1 MADAPTLELRIQSNA
16 DQAVEGLKKLVSSL
30 NTLKNKI
37 DKGLSVDGL
46 GNSLKQLKTSLDS
59 AFSADTVKKV
69 TDMADALERI
79 SKIKGGGLKNIG
91 KRMQDKTGVKAV
103 DSAIERVRPEVSG
116 GVGEAGSRV
125 KAVADEMKGAASE
138 VQMAA
143 TEFGKSN
150 EELERTKNV
159 ANNVKKALDGM
170 GVGFNGLGKK
180 VDKVIT
186 PLGKV
191 IRAFGRIAFYRVI
204 RSILKYIG
212 EGFKEG
218 IGNVRAYSE
227 AINGSFN
234 SAMTSAEATLLKVK
248 NSLGAA
254 LAPALEAI
262 VPLLQTLASWFIT
275 VINLAN
281 QLIALLTG
289 KSQWTRATDAS
300 TESLDNVKKSAGGA
314 AKAVKNLLAGFDELN
329 IIQSESGGGGGGG
342 GAITPDYTSMFEEV
356 FTFDQKIREVAEWL
370 KANFEDILKIVGD
383 IGAVLLAWRVS
394 KNFTGI
400 LGTLGGLIGTA
411 ILIKLEWDVTG
422 FFDEKFLESGEPGWL
437 IGNLLTSALG
447 TKLAT
452 EAIGKIGAGEEVR
465 LAVGAITLGVS
476 AAADIN
482 AFLGDFKING
492 VTQNN
497 LLVAAAGALK
507 SGVAGLLVAKMLG
520 LSPIGLAV
528 GAAAATVAITVAL
541 AVAVNANKKDL
552 KWGKNELT
560 DEAIEAWVNKNM
572 FSINVPLQIKLVGDA
587 VTAVEDAQNDLLSRT
602 GELTKDLNVL
612 RLGINR
618 DDDYEK
624 VITDIRGTD
633 GKGGIIKTIEELI
646 NAEKNVVGVALTA
659 VPYINEA
666 GEDVS
671 KVFSEQ
677 SSSGWSLVEEYVKG
691 KAKKLDEYLVPNTNQ
706 LRKDLKDY
714 EREAVDAI
722 IATFNRISNA
732 LTQSKI
738 STEGIVDLNMSLS
751 SMTEKSVK
759 NAMKQYGDYKQNLY
773 SSNLSAEYAKA
784 ADAKMRYDMANI
796 MLEDDLLTD
805 EQRKSIEAQA
815 EAAKADYEYLSKN
828 AVANAQRAA
837 ESAAEV
843 GKDVILQAINDITEG
858 AVNDPKNY
866 LNVGDL
872 IQYKNEAIN
881 SGREGTALRDLML
894 EMLTDDLKT
903 SVEGLTGMS
912 ASEFGEY
919 GINILD
925 LIPKT
930 IKEQYLGD
938 VANVFGLDVA
948 NALAEAIGTN
958 VPEEV
963 TKAIE
968 DAQAEAIRQTKLQE
982 ADDAWGKVEEQR
994 KEVERLRQEIQ
1005 TTEEN
1010 MTSADFFNTDYLTAE
1025 LSEAEQALAEMTA
1038 EATAMYEAL
1047 GVTPPPVNM
1056 SGVTGPLNSAKN
1068 SVHSDVNSIL
1078 SDFNRLNGLSFDYT
1092 YRSRGAGGMFESILP
1107 FADGGFVGTGD
1118 MFIARES
1125 GPELVGRIG
1134 NRTAVAN
1141 NDQIVAGVASGVAS
1155 GQAEQNALL
1164 RQQNDLLR
1172 QMVAKSGRVEAVP
1185 SAAWGRFIR
1194 SSSEMYANNA
1204 GV

>member
-91 KRMQDKTGVKAV
+91 KRMQDKTGARAV

-116 GVGEAGSRV
+116 SVGEAGNRV
-125 KAVADEMKGAASE
+125 KAVADEMQGAASE
-138 VQMAA
+138 VQTAA

-150 EELERTKNV
+150 EELERTKDI
-159 ANNVKKALDGM
+159 ANNAKKALEGM
-170 GVGFNGLGKK
+170 GAGFNGLGKK

-262 VPLLQTLASWFIT
+262 VPILQTLANWFIT

-342 GAITPDYTSMFEEV
+342 GAITPDYTNMFEEV

-370 KANFEDILKIVGD
+370 KANFEDILKIAGD

-394 KNFTGI
+394 NNFTGI
-400 LGTLGGLIGTA
+400 LGKLGGLIGTA

-422 FFDEKFLESGEPGWL
+422 FFDKNFLESGEPGWL

-447 TKLAT
+447 AKLAS
-452 EAIGKIGAGEEVR
+452 EAIGKIGAGKEVK

-497 LLVAAAGALK
+497 MLVAAAGALK
-507 SGVAGLLVAKMLG
+507 GGIAGLLVAKMLG
-520 LSPIGLAV
+520 LNPIGLAV
-528 GAAAATVAITVAL
+528 GAAVATVAITVGL
-541 AVAVNANKKDL
+541 AVAINAKSNNL
-552 KWGKNELT
+552 KWGEYELS
-560 DEAIEAWVNKNM
+560 DDVIEAWVNENM
-572 FSINVPLQIKLVGDA
+572 FSIDVPTTVNLINTTIGNAQESRAAVATEAEKLFADINVIRLGVDDQNTYADIAKQVLGPSLDGSGGLIGRLKEDIESQKQLIKLSLSLMPVTDGEGNDQSGGLLATSIEGWDA
-587 VTAVEDAQNDLLSRT
+587 VTSALEKLGEDLSRHLTDPAT
-602 GELTKDLNVL
+602 GQLKKDLDVFEKEAVQEILDTIYNISQAVSSAQMTGQALVNLDIGLSDMTERTAKNAFKVYADYRKQLSDGYRKIEYAAAEQYLAEANANSVL
-612 RLGINR
+612 ARKAKTDDERAYYQGLADKAMEAYKTYIDGI
-618 DDDYEK
+618 DDRVNGY
-624 VITDIRGTD
+624 
-633 GKGGIIKTIEELI
+633 
-646 NAEKNVVGVALTA
+646 
-659 VPYINEA
+659 
-666 GEDVS
+666 
-671 KVFSEQ
+671 
-677 SSSGWSLVEEYVKG
+677 VEEAASLGKVKLIDALQQVYG
-691 KAKKLDEYLVPNTNQ
+691 NELSNIADNSKYRRHFSNAVNIFNTNGATNDIANE
-706 LRKDLKDY
+706 LALGLKTALMNSLDIS
-714 EREAVDAI
+714 ESEFDAYG
-722 IATFNRISNA
+722 ISV
-732 LTQSKI
+732 
-738 STEGIVDLNMSLS
+738 G
-751 SMTEKSVK
+751 
-759 NAMKQYGDYKQNLY
+759 
-773 SSNLSAEYAKA
+773 
-784 ADAKMRYDMANI
+784 
-796 MLEDDLLTD
+796 
-805 EQRKSIEAQA
+805 
-815 EAAKADYEYLSKN
+815 EYLS
-828 AVANAQRAA
+828 
-837 ESAAEV
+837 
-843 GKDVILQAINDITEG
+843 DT
-858 AVNDPKNY
+858 
-866 LNVGDL
+866 
-872 IQYKNEAIN
+872 
-881 SGREGTALRDLML
+881 T
-894 EMLTDDLKT
+894 KT
-903 SVEGLTGMS
+903 SLFS
-912 ASEFGEY
+912 
-919 GINILD
+919 GIAD
-925 LIPKT
+925 R
-930 IKEQYLGD
+930 
-938 VANVFGLDVA
+938 FGLDVA
-948 NALAEAIGTN
+948 NALAEAIGIN

-994 KEVERLRQEIQ
+994 KEVERLRQEIK
-1005 TTEEN
+1005 TTEES

-1047 GVTPPPVNM
+1047 GVTPPGVDM